1 MYTLYIGNKN
11 YSSWS
16 LRPWVLMNAIDI
28 PFEERVVPFAAG
40 DFGSSWENF
49 RSFSPSGQVPC
60 LHDDETVI
68 WESLGIVE
76 YLAERHTGVWP
87 GMPQSR
93 AWARSATAEMHAGFG
108 ALRNTCT
115 MNVGLRIRLH
125 ETPPALTRDSARLD
139 ELWTEGLTRFGGP
152 FLAGDTF
159 TAVDA
164 FYAPV
169 AFRIRTYDLTLS
181 DGPAAYAERLLALPA
196 IKRWETDA
204 LAETWREP
212 GHEAEARAVGTIVE
226 DRRTPP
232 T

>member
-16 LRPWVLMNAIDI
+16 LRPWVLMQAIDI
-28 PFEERVVPFAAG
+28 PFEERVMPFDPGGYGASH
-40 DFGSSWENF
+40 DTF
-49 RSFSPSGQVPC
+49 RIFSPSGLVPC

-87 GMPQSR
+87 TTPRSR

-115 MNVGLRIRLH
+115 MNIGLRIRLH
-125 ETPPALTRDSARLD
+125 ETPPALVRDIARLD

-152 FLAGDTF
+152 FLAGEDF

-169 AFRIRTYDLTLS
+169 AFRIRTYGLTLS
-181 DGPAAYAERLLALPA
+181 HAPAAYGARLLTLPA
-196 IKRWETDA
+196 MQRWEADA

-212 GHEAEARAVGTIVE
+212 GHEEEARAVGEILE
-226 DRRTPP
+226 DRRAPLT
-232 T
+232 

>member
-1 MYTLYIGNKN
+1 MYTLYLGNKN

-28 PFEERVVPFAAG
+28 PFEERVVPFADG
-40 DFGSSWENF
+40 PFGSSRETF
-49 RSFSPSGQVPC
+49 RSFSPTGMVPC

-87 GMPQSR
+87 TTPQSR
-93 AWARSATAEMHAGFG
+93 AWARCATAEMHAGFG
-108 ALRNTCT
+108 ALRDICT
-115 MNVGLRIRLH
+115 MNIGLRIRLH
-125 ETPPALTRDSARLD
+125 ETPPALDRDVARLD
-139 ELWTEGLTRFGGP
+139 TLWTEGLTRFGGP
-152 FLAGDTF
+152 YLGGEDF

-169 AFRIRTYDLTLS
+169 AFRIRTYGLDVS
-181 DGPAAYAERLLALPA
+181 DTSAGYAERLLALPA
-196 IKRWETDA
+196 MKRWEADA

-212 GHEAEARAVGTIVE
+212 GHEEDARRVGEIVE
-226 DRRTPP
+226 DLRAT
-232 T
+232 

>member
-1 MYTLYIGNKN
+1 MYTLFIGNKN

-16 LRPWVLMNAIDI
+16 LRPWVLMSVLDI
-28 PFEERVVPFAAG
+28 PFEEQVMAFTAG
-40 DFGSSWENF
+40 GYGASHDTF
-49 RSFSPSGQVPC
+49 RNFSPSGLVPC
-60 LHDDETVI
+60 LHDDDTVV

-87 GMPQSR
+87 ATPQSR
-93 AWARSATAEMHAGFG
+93 AWARCATAEMHAGFG
-108 ALRNTCT
+108 TLRNICT
-115 MNVGLRIRLH
+115 MNIGIRVRLR
-125 ETPPALTRDSARLD
+125 ETPPALARDIARLD

-152 FLAGDTF
+152 YLAGDAF

-169 AFRIRTYDLTLS
+169 AVRIRTYGLTLS
-181 DGPAAYAERLLALPA
+181 HGPAAYGARLLALPA
-196 IKRWETDA
+196 MQRWEADA

-212 GHEAEARAVGTIVE
+212 GHEEEAKAAGEIVE
-226 DRRTPP
+226 DRRAPP